1 MGSKAQSLVPAGKS
15 YFAPSKAPKKS
26 KPKAPKKPAK
36 KK

>member
-26 KPKAPKKPAK
+26 AKKPKSAK